1 VIDYQSLDL
10 RNYKIPPTPW
20 IKSVVYVSNAEL
32 RFQIHINNKGKSQ
45 SMRNILKSTLI
56 LGSLIFGFS
65 AFAEQPSADEVVSTM
80 EKLNGV
86 TPGARRNHIRGVCVS
101 GRFIGSKSAQAYT
114 RSALFSG
121 KEIPFV
127 GRFSLAGGNPN
138 APDTAKSPRGLA
150 IEFKLPKNTIHHFT
164 MLNVP
169 VFSAS
174 VPQTFLDSMVANL
187 PDPETGKP
195 DPQKIQAFRE
205 SHPDAKP
212 LAEFMSKNNPP
223 VSYANSEFFSIHTFK
238 FINVKNKTNL
248 VKWRFEPLAGVK
260 RFSDEDLKSAPTRL
274 LDDDL
279 MGKVKEGPITWSMIL
294 TIGEPND
301 EQNNPTIYW
310 PEGRREINAGT
321 LTVTSAASQL
331 GGPCEQINFD
341 PLFMADGI
349 APTNDPILLFRSP
362 AYAQSYAKRLMG
374 K

>member
-1 VIDYQSLDL
+1 M
-10 RNYKIPPTPW
+10 K
-20 IKSVVYVSNAEL
+20 
-32 RFQIHINNKGKSQ
+32 
-45 SMRNILKSTLI
+45 NILKS
-56 LGSLIFGFS
+56 SLIFGSLLFVCS

-101 GRFIGSKSAQAYT
+101 GKFIGSKSIQAYS

-121 KEIPFV
+121 KDVPFV

-150 IEFKLPKNTIHHFT
+150 IEFKLPKNSIQHFT

-187 PDPETGKP
+187 PDPATGKP

-205 SHPDAKP
+205 SHPDTKP
-212 LAEFMSKNNPP
+212 LAEFMAKNNPP
-223 VSYANSEFFSIHTFK
+223 ISYANSEFYSIHTFK
-238 FINVKNKTNL
+238 FINSKNKTTL
-248 VKWRFEPLAGVK
+248 VKWRFEPTAGIK
-260 RFSDEDLKSAPTRL
+260 RFFDEELKSAPSRF

-279 MGKVKEGPITWSMIL
+279 ISKTKEGPIAWNMIL
-294 TIGEPND
+294 TIGETGD

-310 PEGRREINAGT
+310 PEGRKEVTAGT
-321 LTVTSAASQL
+321 LTITSAALQQN
-331 GGPCEQINFD
+331 GDCEPINFD

-362 AYAQSYAKRLMG
+362 AYAQSYAKRITG